1 MNKINTSRQRVVL
14 VVVKWVLLITMALPI
29 FALFFHTYGILFK
42 YKYQQL
48 SFTMPYKNNS
58 DEVFTLNKERVTAI
72 DKLNDYKMNL
82 SVNDF
87 SFNVYD
93 EVGKLEALLLDI
105 PVMICYIILLY
116 MMFLLVRSA
125 EKNVFFTYKYVKRL
139 NYIGAAFLFLSIH
152 DYVSDRIG
160 IYFYNKL
167 VLGKPWLTTFPVGFS
182 GSIFESF
189 FFTALM
195 VFILAQAFKQG
206 VNLKEEQD
214 LTI

>member
-1 MNKINTSRQRVVL
+1 MSNCIRNIDNSTIIV
-14 VVVKWVLLITMALPI
+14 
-29 FALFFHTYGILFK
+29 FFLTC
-42 YKYQQL
+42 
-48 SFTMPYKNNS
+48 
-58 DEVFTLNKERVTAI
+58 
-72 DKLNDYKMNL
+72 
-82 SVNDF
+82 DF
-87 SFNVYD
+87 
-93 EVGKLEALLLDI
+93 LDGWTES
-105 PVMICYIILLY
+105 YIY
-116 MMFLLVRSA
+116 F
-125 EKNVFFTYKYVKRL
+125 FFTYKNVKRL